1 MSDSDV
7 YQPSASSMDGFDILY
22 LSSKEELEVANTIQP
37 CEGELRTTKTVS
49 QVRCLGEDLNKYSWY
64 PMFSLLRLCFVFR
77 GKIYVKNG

>member
-7 YQPSASSMDGFDILY
+7 YQPSASSTDSFDILY

-49 QVRCLGEDLNKYSWY
+49 QMQCLGKD
-64 PMFSLLRLCFVFR
+64 
-77 GKIYVKNG
+77 